1 MTTRDLIKEFVRF
14 ADENLVPKL
23 NKLGAAAFYFAVGVM
38 LDAEVLDARLRL
50 VGAVRED
57 GTVDLKRLKAGSD
70 LVFDKTDAIEIGGFK
85 FTRDDAKA
93 FLEELGAA

>member
-1 MTTRDLIKEFVRF
+1 MTTRDLIKEFVKF

-23 NKLGAAAFYFAVGVM
+23 NKLGAVAFYFAVGVM
-38 LDAEVLDARLRL
+38 LDADVLDARLRL

-70 LVFDKTDAIEIGGFK
+70 LVFDKTDAIEVGGFK
-85 FTRDDAKA
+85 FTKEDAGE
-93 FLEELGAA
+93 FFRQIS